1 VNLKPIALS
10 LSLFASLA
18 HAQQPAVTQP
28 PPPPPP
34 PTAEPAMPPPPPP
47 DTTVAPVP
55 PAPAAN
61 TAKPDAPAADPNA
74 RKWKYVDAGITF
86 GFNNPGGIYGVEAE
100 VRLFTQ
106 YVGFR
111 VAGGNGAWG
120 VRASGLLRGY
130 PLGLSYRA
138 APFAEVGLSINSG
151 GNVDLTVNGQTQTLV
166 QRDVT
171 PVATFAAGGR
181 VHFVDNLLF
190 LEGRVGW
197 AQRLHRD
204 NMRWAN
210 GDRLEGIAASAM
222 NAFQHEGFMI
232 GLVFGVSVL

>member
-1 VNLKPIALS
+1 MNLKPTALA

-18 HAQQPAVTQP
+18 HAQQPTVAQP

-34 PTAEPAMPPPPPP
+34 PVAEPAMPPPPPP
-47 DTTVAPVP
+47 DATVAPVA
-55 PAPAAN
+55 PAPAK
-61 TAKPDAPAADPNA
+61 TDAPVADPNA
-74 RKWKYVDAGITF
+74 RRWKYLDVGVTF

-100 VRLFTQ
+100 ARLFTQ

-111 VAGGNGAWG
+111 VAAGNGAWG
-120 VRASGLLRGY
+120 VRVSGLVRGY
-130 PLGLSYRA
+130 PIGLTYRA
-138 APFAEVGLSINSG
+138 APFAEVGLSLNSG

-171 PVATFAAGGR
+171 PVMTFAAGGR
-181 VHFVDNLLF
+181 VNFVDNLLF

-210 GDRLEGIAASAM
+210 GDRLEGIAAGAM

-232 GLVFGVSVL
+232 GLVFGISLL